1 VEIVDLKLLGGR
13 VVSISS
19 FRVAYY
25 GVYIHLIRYRDGE
38 IKDYHWC
45 HVAMTEHV
53 HTQQPYFGHIIISM
67 IPAYIIISK

>member
-1 VEIVDLKLLGGR
+1 MDLKLLGGR

-25 GVYIHLIRYRDGE
+25 GVYTHLIRYRDGE

-45 HVAMTEHV
+45 HVAMAEHV
-53 HTQQPYFGHIIISM
+53 TLNSLTLGTLLSL
-67 IPAYIIISK
+67 